1 MNRIILFSM
10 QGLLAALLLF
20 NGTTSTAEQA
30 AFLAVTGILSLGT
43 LGAHRKAALPAWFL
57 ALGLG
62 ACVYCLLRW
71 QASAAFAAAGADVT
85 LILAY
90 ALLAFLGMVVFQE
103 REPREKILLTILA
116 VAALNALAGV
126 AQAVTHSAVV
136 PSIFQHLH
144 LAVNARASGML
155 PNPNYLGEL
164 GAIGLPLVIIYAF
177 WPGREGASRARAT
190 KCVLTGLLLVGAL
203 SVSGSRG
210 GIISCWIAT
219 AMACFWLVRK
229 GVSIKPLFPVILSL
243 LVFQAATLI
252 LHGDALSRTANI
264 GKTTLQNNVP
274 ATGEGLRMSCWKA
287 SLELWKKEPLLGVGP
302 RMYDLRWHEVQPERV
317 QDLPVRVHDLWLQ
330 VLCEYGVAGLMIL
343 AIPLIAIGR
352 RLVPRGDTEDWTRA
366 AAACGLMA
374 SLIHETFDY
383 SYYCPLIGFGV
394 MCLFT
399 VIAARPPG
407 GAQVPPLVIQVGL
420 AALAGVILLFGVRT
434 LGMDRCER
442 RAFACKDM
450 GQMEASIKAASRWM
464 PQSDAVLLQLGK
476 TRLGREAAM
485 PPSGRNWTE
494 DARIFQQALDLNPYS
509 MESRYFLALSLAPN
523 SLHAALKQVKELE
536 SMAPNSAKM
545 AGLSFE
551 FYSAIGQTNTAA
563 KWNQR
568 MTDLLKYKSGGFA
581 ISAEVA
587 R

>member
-1 MNRIILFSM
+1 MNRIICFSM

-20 NGTTSTAEQA
+20 NGATSTAELA

-43 LGAHRKAALPAWFL
+43 LGTHRRVALPAWFL
-57 ALGLG
+57 AWGLG

-71 QASAAFAAAGADVT
+71 RASAAFAAAGADVT

-103 REPREKILLTILA
+103 REARQKILLTLLA
-116 VAALNALAGV
+116 IAALNALAGV
-126 AQAVTHSAVV
+126 AQAVTHAAVV
-136 PSIFQHLH
+136 PSVFRHLH

-164 GAIGLPLVIIYAF
+164 SAIGLPLVIIYAF
-177 WPGREGASRARAT
+177 WPGREGASRARVI
-190 KCVLTGLLLVGAL
+190 KCVLTGFLLVGAL

-210 GIISCWIAT
+210 GLVSCWIAT
-219 AMACFWLVRK
+219 AIACFWLLRK
-229 GVSIKPLFPVILSL
+229 GVSIKPLVPVILSI
-243 LVFQAATLI
+243 LVLQAATLV

-274 ATGEGLRMSCWKA
+274 AAGEGLRMSCWKA

-330 VLCEYGVAGLMIL
+330 VLCEYGAVGLIIFV
-343 AIPLIAIGR
+343 IPLIAIGR

-366 AAACGLMA
+366 AAACGLIA

-394 MCLFT
+394 ICLFT
-399 VIAARPPG
+399 VIAARPPAK
-407 GAQVPPLVIQVGL
+407 AQVPPIVIQVGL

-434 LGMDRCER
+434 LGMDRYER
-442 RAFACKDM
+442 RARACKDM
-450 GQMEASIKAASRWM
+450 GQMEANIEVAARWM
-464 PQSDAVLLQLGK
+464 PQSDAVFLELGK
-476 TRLGREAAM
+476 ARLARETTM
-485 PPSGRNWTE
+485 PPSNRNWSE
-494 DARIFQQALDLNPYS
+494 DARIFQRALDLNPYS
-509 MESRYFLALSLAPN
+509 MESRYFLALILAPN
-523 SLHAALKQVKELE
+523 SLRAALKQAEELE

-545 AGLSFE
+545 AALSFE

-563 KWNQR
+563 KWNRR
-568 MTDLLKYKSGGFA
+568 MTELLKYKFESFA
-581 ISAEVA
+581 ISTEIA